1 MTAKVFFVE
10 LADAQKAQVLAHF
23 PDAQPGDRHPY
34 ESIAP
39 GAGSRYAADPS
50 AAGRTNAPNTMPAV

>member
-23 PDAQPGDRHPY
+23 PDGQPGDRHPY

-39 GAGSRYAADPS
+39 GLDLCGQPLR
-50 AAGRTNAPNTMPAV
+50 R